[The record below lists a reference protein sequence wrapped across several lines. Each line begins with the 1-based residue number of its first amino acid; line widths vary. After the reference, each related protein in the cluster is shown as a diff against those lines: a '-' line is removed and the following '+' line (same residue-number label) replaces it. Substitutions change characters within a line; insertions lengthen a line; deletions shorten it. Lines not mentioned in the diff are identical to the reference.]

1 MKREEIIKEEY
12 AWQVE
17 EDIGKPFGI
26 KGQWLLIADTDTLH
40 ISNAELMRLYAEW
53 KKEGRNIR
61 LLRWSKIVKY
71 EVMDGEGF

>member
-17 EDIGKPFGI
+17 ECEDGFH
-26 KGQWLLIADTDTLH
+26 WLLIAETG
-40 ISNAELMRLYAEW
+40 INNVSAANIMKLYTHM
-53 KKEGRNIR
+53 KKKGKNVR

>member
-17 EDIGKPFGI
+17 ECEDGFYWLIIAETNINNVSVADIMK
-26 KGQWLLIADTDTLH
+26 
-40 ISNAELMRLYAEW
+40 LYADM
-53 KKEGRNIR
+53 KKKGKKVR